1 MVCSCVFGLGRDFR
15 KPVVSIQTQAVKFH
29 KNFVHFKYSLRVN
42 KKNIL
47 GEYLRSLSQV
57 PGTIYTS
64 NEQTVYRNNFV
75 SKRPVTG
82 TKGSVCLSTFGE
94 FENK

>member
-1 MVCSCVFGLGRDFR
+1 MGLLILWISGTVFFLTNSRVSMVCSCVFGLGRDFR
-15 KPVVSIQTQAVKFH
+15 TEPVVSIQTQAVKFH
-29 KNFVHFKYSLRVN
+29 KNFVHFKYSLRKK

-64 NEQTVYRNNFV
+64 NE
-75 SKRPVTG
+75 
-82 TKGSVCLSTFGE
+82 
-94 FENK
+94 

>member
-1 MVCSCVFGLGRDFR
+1 MVCSCVFGLSRDFR

-64 NEQTVYRNNFV
+64 NE
-75 SKRPVTG
+75 
-82 TKGSVCLSTFGE
+82 
-94 FENK
+94 